1 MADVP
6 VAPAVARSRSIGGR
20 LNSAPGQLRYR
31 QTVDDRGGARH
42 CSVLEDVFGLG
53 SVGSRTVSSLPN
65 PTLTVLHFGELRKIM
80 RKRFHSA

>member
-42 CSVLEDVFGLG
+42 CSVLERRLWAGIRGVQDGV
-53 SVGSRTVSSLPN
+53 
-65 PTLTVLHFGELRKIM
+65 EL
-80 RKRFHSA
+80 A